1 MRPSWWNVD
10 AMSLHALLKRQMV
23 AATLAVGACAASA
36 QNLVPN
42 GDFETLDEPCLGLPS
57 YLGELNSWVIPSC
70 AATPPNYFNVC
81 SGVNGFP
88 QLSVPANIYG
98 AQDAHSGN
106 AYVGVETYLW
116 GDENDARQYM
126 TAQLSTPLTAGV
138 EYCLTLQV
146 SLCGRSSFASGA
158 MGALFTTSYPS
169 ICTYQ
174 DTIDWPTLAQITMSL
189 DAVDTTN
196 WTMLSGSY
204 IALGGE
210 EYLTIGNWD
219 TYFNCDTTFLGWIPP
234 FYHAAYYVD
243 DVVLLNCDAGMED
256 HQGEALTV
264 YPVPADDHLTV
275 QVPTQYLGGTIDV
288 IGLTG
293 TLLSQ
298 THVTSVLMPV
308 PVNEL
313 DVGFY
318 LVRLTNGSVTLTTK
332 VIVER

>member
-1 MRPSWWNVD
+1 
-10 AMSLHALLKRQMV
+10 MSLHALLKRQMV

-204 IALGGE
+204 VAAGGE

-234 FYHAAYYVD
+234 FYNAAYYVD
-243 DVVLLNCDAGMED
+243 DVVLQDCDAAVAAADGGQLAVLND
-256 HQGEALTV
+256 
-264 YPVPADDHLTV
+264 PANDRVMVRL
-275 QVPTQYLGGTIDV
+275 
-288 IGLTG
+288 
-293 TLLSQ
+293 
-298 THVTSVLMPV
+298 
-308 PVNEL
+308 PVNMLGSFLEIYDGMGRCIHHDSASGSIVEL
-313 DVGFY
+313 STAGWGPGVYFIRVSLAD
-318 LVRLTNGSVTLTTK
+318 LRLTQRVVK
-332 VIVER
+332 